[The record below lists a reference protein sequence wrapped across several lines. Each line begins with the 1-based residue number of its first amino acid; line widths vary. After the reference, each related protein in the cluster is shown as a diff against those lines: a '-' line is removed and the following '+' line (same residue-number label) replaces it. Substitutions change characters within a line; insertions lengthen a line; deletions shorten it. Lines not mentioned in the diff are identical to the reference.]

1 MAVKRDKILREAEK
15 LVQKGRTEQAIK
27 EYEKLLKLN
36 PNDPNTINRIGDL
49 YGRIGKVE
57 KAVELYE
64 RIAQHFTEDG
74 FVTKAIAILKKINR
88 IAPDRLDI
96 FEQLADLYLQQGLL
110 VEAKGQLQMVADWYI
125 KSSDAPN
132 AIRVLERIAQ
142 VDPDNHIAQLRLA
155 DLFLQGGEYERATE
169 VYDRLGTML
178 LAHERLDEAE
188 RLYRHVLEANPPSGE
203 VFLPIC
209 RALLEAGR
217 VNPAR
222 EFIEAAAQRCE
233 DNPEIQAYRIQLL
246 AGSGDR
252 EEAIRAS
259 EEALRTSPDSVELR
273 AAAGKALLAV
283 GEGQRAKEILL
294 PLMDSF
300 RAAGSVAEANGLIR
314 GLLQALPGDREVL
327 ERSVQL
333 FEVIGD
339 AETKLTLK
347 AALADACFRSGD
359 AEQAAGL
366 YGELVE
372 LVPDRPVFR
381 ERLEHLRGG
390 GATAPKVVAPAPS
403 ADVESAAPADLGA
416 GVEEVDSPRSES
428 DPLERLA
435 EASVFAKYG
444 LVDKAIQHLQDLV
457 TEVPDLPEAREKLVA
472 LLLERGNVDGAR
484 EVAGPLEV
492 HYRKEGQVRELKVL
506 RRVLGQAEEE
516 TPAEEPEDEVLV
528 IEFDGESAEEVAVE
542 PPVEQEPSVEEAPTA
557 ADELQP
563 LVAEVPE
570 EPGEQVMELE
580 IDEPPVL
587 VVEETPGEPVATVS
601 GPVAEESPGESVV
614 TEAEPALEDQVAS
627 SAAQEQVEESGPA
640 FVAEDDVQAEGV
652 GEVKA
657 EVVSSGSE
665 EVSADRGAVTIPD
678 LDDLERSLRQS
689 GSAKARPSRKAG
701 LGSKGVDELL
711 GTIGLDVGSGTTGAP
726 KRVEPAPEPARP
738 EEPPSA
744 EAEVQAAE
752 PEPVEEE
759 LVEISDDVVGP
770 SVRDLEQLDFFVSQ
784 ELYDDALRILDRL
797 EEEFPGDAELE
808 SRRGELKTKGL
819 LLEPE
824 AAVGGEAA
832 DELFAEEEE
841 FIDLAKELE
850 EELEAEDL
858 MVEEATGHG
867 HDEALLEEVFREFQK
882 GVAEQLS
889 EEDSDTHFNLGIA
902 YKEMGLLP
910 EAIGEFQISAK
921 NPAYHVESSSMIGLC
936 YMEQGLAEDA
946 AEWYRRALSFE
957 QITDDAR
964 LGVLYD
970 LGSALEQAGNVAEAA
985 EAFHA
990 ILEASPSYRDAAERL
1005 EHLDSLR
1012 QAN

>member
-27 EYEKLLKLN
+27 EYEKLLRLN

-155 DLFLQGGEYERATE
+155 DLLLQGGEHERATE

-178 LAHERLDEAE
+178 LAHDRLDEAE

-233 DNPEIQAYRIQLL
+233 GNPEIQAYRIQLL
-246 AGSGDR
+246 ASSGDR
-252 EEAIRAS
+252 KEAIRAS

-300 RAAGSVAEANGLIR
+300 RAAGSVEEANGLIR

-333 FEVIGD
+333 FELIGD

-347 AALADACFRSGD
+347 AALADACYRSGD
-359 AEQAAGL
+359 AAQATAL

-372 LVPDRPVFR
+372 LAPDRPVFK
-381 ERLEHLRGG
+381 ERLEQLRGG
-390 GATAPKVVAPAPS
+390 AGGAPS
-403 ADVESAAPADLGA
+403 AEAEPSSVDVEPGAPDIEGVVEAAGSERA
-416 GVEEVDSPRSES
+416 ES

-435 EASVFAKYG
+435 EANVFAKYG

-472 LLLERGNVDGAR
+472 LLVERGDVDGAR
-484 EVAGPLEV
+484 EIAGPLEG

-506 RRVLGQAEEE
+506 RSVLGQMDEEA
-516 TPAEEPEDEVLV
+516 PAEEPEDEVLV
-528 IEFDGESAEEVAVE
+528 IEFDGEEEVAVE
-542 PPVEQEPSVEEAPTA
+542 PPAEPEPPVQEAPVAVEESQPLAAEAPEESGEHVVELEIEEPPAPVVEEAPEEPVVTMAESVAEEPPEEPAAVAAEAMVEDHEPLALEQEEVEESGSTSVVAEDVQAEDVVEAEAEIDSPSVEESRTGSAP
-557 ADELQP
+557 
-563 LVAEVPE
+563 
-570 EPGEQVMELE
+570 
-580 IDEPPVL
+580 
-587 VVEETPGEPVATVS
+587 
-601 GPVAEESPGESVV
+601 
-614 TEAEPALEDQVAS
+614 
-627 SAAQEQVEESGPA
+627 
-640 FVAEDDVQAEGV
+640 
-652 GEVKA
+652 
-657 EVVSSGSE
+657 
-665 EVSADRGAVTIPD
+665 VTIPD
-678 LDDLERSLRQS
+678 LDDLERSLRQG
-689 GSAKARPSRKAG
+689 GSERVKPSRQSG

-711 GTIGLDVGSGTTGAP
+711 GTIGLDVGSGAVTPPKQAERAAP
-726 KRVEPAPEPARP
+726 AATREEAPAGTA
-738 EEPPSA
+738 EPPTVA
-744 EAEVQAAE
+744 

-759 LVEISDDVVGP
+759 LVEISDEVVGP

-784 ELYDDALRILDRL
+784 ELYDDALRMLERL
-797 EEEFPGDAELE
+797 EMEFPGDAELE
-808 SRRGELKTKGL
+808 SRRSELQTKGL
-819 LLEPE
+819 LLGPE
-824 AAVGGEAA
+824 AAVAGEEA

-867 HDEALLEEVFREFQK
+867 QDEALLEEVFREFQR

-910 EAIGEFQISAK
+910 EAIGEFQIAAK

-946 AEWYRRALSFE
+946 AEWYRRALSFD

-985 EAFHA
+985 EAFHE
-990 ILEASPSYRDAAERL
+990 ILEASPAYRDAAERL
-1005 EHLDSLR
+1005 QHLDSLR